1 MLKIFTDKLVE
12 NRTNWKAW
20 YAILALLAVI
30 LGSQLSF
37 ITQIVDTLPLS
48 VSVQE
53 FFTIAVTPLQFI
65 GFSVIAL
72 FFIRL
77 ASREWPTVEDLGLAT
92 TISLKEIGLL
102 LVVFLVTHL
111 FFKVL
116 FLGDAGN
123 AGGNAQAVQLFE
135 ELGLKNGLPY
145 AFAMVASSVLLA
157 PVCEELLYRG
167 LILRAIH
174 DGLLPK
180 LPPLAAALAALL
192 ISAALFAMPHLGD
205 SLFNKMALAY
215 LVTGLAF
222 GFVYLRTGSLT
233 AAMVSHSLQSCY
245 AFANVLIYG
254 KGSTAVSPLIYLLV
268 FFCPLWTYCCARL
281 LYALLP
287 KRSSQ

>member
-1 MLKIFTDKLVE
+1 MFT
-12 NRTNWKAW
+12 NRLIAIKTNWKAW

-37 ITQIVDTLPLS
+37 ITQIADALPLS
-48 VSVQE
+48 ASVQE
-53 FFTIAVTPLQFI
+53 FFTIAATPFQFI

-77 ASREWPTVEDLGLAT
+77 ASRKWPTVEDLGLTT

-116 FLGDAGN
+116 FLGDAGD
-123 AGGNAQAVQLFE
+123 NAQAVQFFE
-135 ELGLKNGLPY
+135 ELGLTNGLPY

-157 PVCEELLYRG
+157 PVSEELLYRG

-180 LPPLAAALAALL
+180 LPPPAAALAALL

-245 AFANVLIYG
+245 AFANVLLYG
-254 KGSTAVSPLIYLLV
+254 KGSAPVSPLIYLLV